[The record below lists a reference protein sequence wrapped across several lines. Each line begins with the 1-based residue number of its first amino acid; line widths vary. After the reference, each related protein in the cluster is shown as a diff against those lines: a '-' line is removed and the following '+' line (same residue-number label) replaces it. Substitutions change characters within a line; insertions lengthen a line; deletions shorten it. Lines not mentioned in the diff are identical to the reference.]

1 MTDDLRGEPVAL
13 VADFQYLHRNPLR
26 LDQCASNH
34 TTVNVTT
41 PHGPVPAARARGHAT
56 GSHDR
61 RDAEDLKALMMEGLE
76 RDMTRADD

>member
-1 MTDDLRGEPVAL
+1 M
-13 VADFQYLHRNPLR
+13 
-26 LDQCASNH
+26 
-34 TTVNVTT
+34 TT